1 MPGCCHH
8 DAPPLARDPRYRR
21 VLWTVIA
28 LNLSMFVIEMIGGI
42 QGKSLALQADALD
55 FLGDSITYAMS
66 LAVLTAALR
75 VRATIALIKGLSL
88 ALLAAWILA
97 SAIYRVF
104 VLGDPSA
111 LVMGTVGGLA
121 LAANVVSALL
131 LMRYRAGDAN
141 VRSVWLCSRNDAIGN
156 VAVIGAAG
164 LVATT
169 GTPWPDLV
177 VAAVMAALFL
187 SSAASIVRQSLSE
200 LTPATA

>member
-1 MPGCCHH
+1 MPGCCQH

-28 LNLSMFVIEMIGGI
+28 LNLAMFAVEMMAGI

-55 FLGDSITYAMS
+55 FLGDGITYAMS

-111 LVMGTVGGLA
+111 MI
-121 LAANVVSALL
+121 
-131 LMRYRAGDAN
+131 M
-141 VRSVWLCSRNDAIGN
+141 
-156 VAVIGAAG
+156 
-164 LVATT
+164 
-169 GTPWPDLV
+169 
-177 VAAVMAALFL
+177 
-187 SSAASIVRQSLSE
+187 
-200 LTPATA
+200 